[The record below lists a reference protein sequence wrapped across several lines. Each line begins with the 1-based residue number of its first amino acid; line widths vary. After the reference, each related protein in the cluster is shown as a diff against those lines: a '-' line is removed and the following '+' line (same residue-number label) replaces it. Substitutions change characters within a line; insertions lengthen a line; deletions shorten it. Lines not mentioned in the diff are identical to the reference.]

1 MHILF
6 VTGEYPPM
14 RGGVG
19 DYTRALAL
27 ALHDLGARVS
37 VLTSQRAVQPHCTD
51 FDECVRVLPAIERW
65 DWRILQIAPE
75 LAHELRADWVH
86 VQYQTAAYGM
96 HPAVN
101 FAPCL
106 WKRKGV
112 RTAWTYHDLLPMYL
126 FPKAGRFL
134 RRWVTEVPARCAE
147 LVITTTETDR
157 LALLQHRIEAVAIPI
172 GSNIVSVQLSEAERR
187 ARRRRRGYA
196 DHHLVIGF
204 FGFLNQSKGGVE
216 LVETLRRLRGKR
228 NDVRLL
234 MIGDKV
240 GASDQTNQTYFR
252 KVETLIRKYQLSEL
266 VQWTGAE
273 PDSEVAADLNA
284 CDVVLLPFADG
295 ASLRRGT
302 LMAALANGCAIVTT
316 RPLAPL
322 PELQH
327 EREVLYT
334 EIGDADAM
342 AEAVL
347 RLAHDPV
354 LRARLQNYA
363 RRASAQFGWEE
374 IARRH
379 LERYQYGV
387 SSVQA

>member
-27 ALHDLGARVS
+27 ALHDLGARIS
-37 VLTSQRAVQPHCTD
+37 VLTSQRAVQPNCAE
-51 FDECVRVLPAIERW
+51 FDECIRVLPAIERW
-65 DWRILQIAPE
+65 DWRILQIVPE
-75 LAHELRADWVH
+75 LAREIRADWVH
-86 VQYQTAAYGM
+86 LQYQTAAYGM
-96 HPAVN
+96 HPAIN
-101 FAPCL
+101 FAPRF

-134 RRWVTEVPARCAE
+134 RRWVTEYPARCAD
-147 LVITTTETDR
+147 LIITTTEADR
-157 LALLQHRIEAVAIPI
+157 QTLLQHHIEAVSIPI
-172 GSNIVSVQLSEAERR
+172 GSNIVGMQLSSEERHT
-187 ARRRRRGYA
+187 RRRQRGYA

-216 LVETLRRLRGKR
+216 LIETLRRLREQGIEA
-228 NDVRLL
+228 RLL
-234 MIGDKV
+234 MIGDKI

-252 KVETLIRKYQLSEL
+252 KVENLIHKYRLSEL
-266 VQWTGAE
+266 IQWTGSE
-273 PDSEVAADLNA
+273 PDVEVAADLNA

-334 EIGDADAM
+334 EIGDVAAM
-342 AEAVL
+342 AEAVVRIL
-347 RLAHDPV
+347 RNPT
-354 LRARLQNYA
+354 LRSRLQANA
-363 RRASAQFGWEE
+363 RRVSVHFGWEE

-379 LERYQYGV
+379 LEMYQHAV
-387 SSVQA
+387 SSVRA